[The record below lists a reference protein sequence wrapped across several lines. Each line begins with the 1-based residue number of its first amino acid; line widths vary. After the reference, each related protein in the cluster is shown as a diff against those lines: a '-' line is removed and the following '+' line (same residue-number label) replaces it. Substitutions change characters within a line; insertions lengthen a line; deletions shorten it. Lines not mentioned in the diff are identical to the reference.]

1 MSASRNL
8 LVRNKDF
15 RFVWMAQVLSQAG
28 SRAYFINL
36 LWWIVS
42 STGASNLSQD
52 HTAAWASGVLLII
65 MGLPPVLL
73 VKWIGKTLGRHSSK
87 NILVGFEI
95 FGAVLTTV
103 VLALA
108 WSGNLSLSLVY
119 VLSILIATCQAFVD
133 PTLVKAVPELVDR
146 EDVESAVAFESSTQA
161 LAFFSGAAL
170 GAVASGTLGFTVT
183 VGLNALSYAVSA
195 WLTSR
200 ARFRHAPDTP
210 GPESAHIP
218 TDPVVPQSQKSK
230 GLPAE
235 VMPLLRAFAIA
246 NIFMFPLFL
255 ILPLFVKESLGGSVL
270 LLGLLESCFWLGI
283 LTGANQSSRLP
294 VWGGYLRM
302 SGILFAL
309 FGALV
314 CTIMLVPHPF
324 WVAFVMACGGAGAG
338 LVNVKVITFF
348 QETVPESSRADFFA
362 KLQAFVAAAQPV
374 SYLLFT
380 GVLTVISPAQAFFLS
395 GAGLIIVGASCLSY
409 HCWRYIAWT
418 AD

>member
-1 MSASRNL
+1 MNANRNL
-8 LVRNKDF
+8 LVRNRDF
-15 RFVWMAQVLSQAG
+15 RFVWIAQVLSQAG

-36 LWWIVS
+36 LWWIVT
-42 STGASNLSQD
+42 STATGTASHSQD
-52 HTAAWASGVLLII
+52 QTAAWASGVLLII

-73 VKWIGKTLGRHSSK
+73 VKWIGKTLARLPSK
-87 NILVGFEI
+87 KVLVGFEI
-95 FGAVLTTV
+95 CGAVLTTV
-103 VLALA
+103 VLGLS
-108 WSGNLSLSLVY
+108 WSGNLSLPWVY
-119 VLSILIATCQAFVD
+119 ALSILIATCQAFVD
-133 PTLVKAVPELVDR
+133 PTLVKSVPELVDR
-146 EDVESAVAFESSTQA
+146 DDVESAVAFESSTQA

-200 ARFRHAPDTP
+200 ARFRFVP
-210 GPESAHIP
+210 SAAQIP
-218 TDPVVPQSQKSK
+218 AEHGAPQSQS
-230 GLPAE
+230 LPAE
-235 VMPLLRAFAIA
+235 VTPLLRAFAVA

-255 ILPLFVKESLGGSVL
+255 ILPLFVKESLAGSVL
-270 LLGLLESCFWLGI
+270 LLGLLESCFWLGL

-314 CTIMLVPHPF
+314 CTIILVPHPF

-348 QETVPESSRADFFA
+348 QGAVPESARAGFFA
-362 KLQAFVAAAQPV
+362 RLQAFVAAAQPV

-380 GVLTVISPAQAFFLS
+380 GILTVISPAQAFFVS
-395 GAGLIIVGASCLSY
+395 GAGLVITGASCWFTRSD
-409 HCWRYIAWT
+409 RR
-418 AD
+418 

>member
-1 MSASRNL
+1 M
-8 LVRNKDF
+8 
-15 RFVWMAQVLSQAG
+15 
-28 SRAYFINL
+28 
-36 LWWIVS
+36 
-42 STGASNLSQD
+42 T
-52 HTAAWASGVLLII
+52 
-65 MGLPPVLL
+65 
-73 VKWIGKTLGRHSSK
+73 
-87 NILVGFEI
+87 
-95 FGAVLTTV
+95 
-103 VLALA
+103 
-108 WSGNLSLSLVY
+108 
-119 VLSILIATCQAFVD
+119 
-133 PTLVKAVPELVDR
+133 
-146 EDVESAVAFESSTQA
+146 
-161 LAFFSGAAL
+161 
-170 GAVASGTLGFTVT
+170 
-183 VGLNALSYAVSA
+183 
-195 WLTSR
+195 
-200 ARFRHAPDTP
+200 
-210 GPESAHIP
+210 
-218 TDPVVPQSQKSK
+218 
-230 GLPAE
+230 
-235 VMPLLRAFAIA
+235 PLLRAFAVA

-255 ILPLFVKESLGGSVL
+255 ILPLFVKESLAGSVL

-314 CTIMLVPHPF
+314 CTIILVPHPF

-380 GVLTVISPAQAFFLS
+380 GILTVISPAQAFFFS

-409 HCWRYIAWT
+409 HCWRCIAWT

>member
-15 RFVWMAQVLSQAG
+15 RFVWIAQVLSQAG

-36 LWWIVS
+36 LWWIVT
-42 STGASNLSQD
+42 STGASNLSRD

-65 MGLPPVLL
+65 MGLPPVVL

-87 NILVGFEI
+87 NILVGFEVC
-95 FGAVLTTV
+95 GAVLTTV
-103 VLALA
+103 VLGLA
-108 WSGNLSLSLVY
+108 WSGNLSLPWIY
-119 VLSILIATCQAFVD
+119 ALSILIATCQAFVD
-133 PTLVKAVPELVDR
+133 PALIKSVPELVDR

-183 VGLNALSYAVSA
+183 VGLNALSYGISA

-200 ARFRHAPDTP
+200 ARFRH
-210 GPESAHIP
+210 GPQPAGSDSAQIP
-218 TDPVVPQSQKSK
+218 TDPIEPQNQKSQKSQK
-230 GLPAE
+230 TKSLPAE
-235 VMPLLRAFAIA
+235 VTPLLRAFAVA

-283 LTGANQSSRLP
+283 LIGANQSSRLP

-314 CTIMLVPHPF
+314 CTIILVPHPF
-324 WVAFVMACGGAGAG
+324 WVALVMACGGAGAG
-338 LVNVKVITFF
+338 
-348 QETVPESSRADFFA
+348 
-362 KLQAFVAAAQPV
+362 
-374 SYLLFT
+374 
-380 GVLTVISPAQAFFLS
+380 
-395 GAGLIIVGASCLSY
+395 
-409 HCWRYIAWT
+409 
-418 AD
+418 